1 MDKISVIARNKR
13 ASHDYFLSDMMECG
27 ICLTGTEIKS
37 IRLGKCS
44 INEAY
49 CHINKNELYISNM
62 HISKYEQGNIFNHQE
77 IRERKLLA
85 HKREIRKLIGK
96 ITIEG
101 YTLIPVEVYL
111 SNGLC
116 KIKVALAKGK
126 KNYDKRNDLKEKA
139 MNDEIRK
146 AEKNRY

>member
-1 MDKISVIARNKR
+1 MDKVSVVARNKR

-49 CHINKNELYISNM
+49 CHIEKNELYISNM
-62 HISKYEQGNIFNHQE
+62 HISKYEQGNIFNHKE
-77 IRERKLLA
+77 IRDRKLLA

-96 ITIEG
+96 ITTEG
-101 YTLIPVEVYL
+101 YTLIPLEVYL
-111 SNGLC
+111 NNGLC
-116 KIKVALAKGK
+116 KVKISLAKGK

-139 MNDEIRK
+139 INAEIRK
-146 AEKNRY
+146 IEKYR